1 MLVSIL
7 NLAVTLMLSQAPPA
21 NFACSVLTPAQ
32 VASLIGTAKTL
43 PMTNVA
49 NGSTC
54 MFQNNDKMITVLVA
68 TNSTADAAQRLF
80 DSKKRIATG
89 TEIAGWGAP
98 AYGASMKKLATSG
111 VLKQLTFV
119 EVRVSDSTQT
129 SDAMALK
136 LQAAMKEFA
145 ARK

>member
-68 TNSTADAAQRLF
+68 TNTTAAAAQRLF
-80 DSKKRIATG
+80 DSKKRMVTG
-89 TEIAGWGAP
+89 TDIAGWAAP
-98 AYGASMKKLATSG
+98 AYGASMKNLAASG
-111 VLKQLTFV
+111 VLKQLTFI
-119 EVRVSDSTQT
+119 EVKVSDSTQKP
-129 SDAMALK
+129 DAMAQN
-136 LQAAMKEFA
+136 LQAVMKEFA